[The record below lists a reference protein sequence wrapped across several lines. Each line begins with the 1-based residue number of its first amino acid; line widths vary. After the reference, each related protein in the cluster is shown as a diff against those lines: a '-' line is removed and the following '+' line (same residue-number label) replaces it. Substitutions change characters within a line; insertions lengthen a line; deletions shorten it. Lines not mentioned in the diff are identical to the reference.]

1 MRYLPINYNLFKNNR
16 KKFISQMKKNSLAVF
31 FSNDQYPRNGDQ
43 YFSFRQ
49 QSDFFY
55 LTGIEQEKS
64 ILLLSPDCPN
74 KNLREAIFI
83 LHSNPILETWEG
95 HKYNFEEVQEISG
108 IKNIYWL
115 EDFDVFLK
123 EAMSYQNNVYL
134 NSNEYPKF
142 NPEVVT
148 REMRFGQEIKNN
160 FPFHKY
166 YRAAPL
172 LTKQRLVKSSEEIDL
187 IRHAC
192 NITNKALRKV
202 LSVTRP
208 GLWEFELEAEITHEF
223 IKNRANGHSYAPII
237 ASGKNAC
244 VLHYIENNKKLKKG
258 DLILMD
264 FGAEYA
270 NYAADLTRTIPV
282 NGKFNNRQ
290 RELYSAV
297 LSVMKEVKK
306 LYIPGSTIN
315 DINDAANKLMEQQL
329 VKLGLL
335 TKQEIKKQD
344 LSNPAY
350 KKYFMHGTAH
360 FLGLDVHDVGSKYE
374 TLKPGMILTCE
385 PGLYIKEENI
395 GIRIENDILITE
407 NEPEDLMS
415 DFPIEIEEIESLMNE

>member
-83 LHSNPILETWEG
+83 LHNNPTLEIWEG
-95 HKYNFEEVQEISG
+95 HKYNFEEVQKISG

-115 EDFDVFLK
+115 EDFDVSLK
-123 EAMSYQNNVYL
+123 EVMSYQNNVYL

-142 NPEVVT
+142 IPEVVT
-148 REMRFGQEIKNN
+148 REIRFGREIKNN

-166 YRAAPL
+166 FRVAPL
-172 LTKQRLVKSSEEIDL
+172 LTKQRLVKSNEEIDL
-187 IRHAC
+187 IKQAC
-192 NITNKALRKV
+192 DITNKALKKV
-202 LSVTRP
+202 LRVTDP

-223 IKNRANGHSYAPII
+223 IKNRASGHSYAPII

-244 VLHYIENNKKLKKG
+244 VLHYIENNQKLKKG

-282 NGKFNNRQ
+282 NGKFNKRQ

-306 LYIPGSTIN
+306 LYVPGSTIN
-315 DINDAANKLMEQQL
+315 DINDAANQLMEQQL

-335 TKQEIKKQD
+335 TKQEVKNQD

-350 KKYFMHGTAH
+350 KRYFMHGTAH

-374 TLKPGMILTCE
+374 VLQPGMILTCE
-385 PGLYIKEENI
+385 PGLYINEENI
-395 GIRIENDILITE
+395 GIRIENDILITN
-407 NEPEDLMS
+407 NEPIDLMS

>member
-16 KKFISQMKKNSLAVF
+16 KNFISQMKKNSLAVF

-83 LHSNPILETWEG
+83 LHSNPTLEIWEG
-95 HKYNFEEVQEISG
+95 HKYNFEEVREISG

-115 EDFDVFLK
+115 EDFDVSLK

-142 NPEVVT
+142 IPEVET
-148 REMRFGQEIKNN
+148 REMRFGREIKNN

-166 YRAAPL
+166 YRSAPL
-172 LTKQRLVKSSEEIDL
+172 LTKQRLVKSNEEIDL
-187 IRHAC
+187 IKQAC
-192 NITNKALRKV
+192 EITNKALRKV
-202 LSVTRP
+202 LRVTGP
-208 GLWEFELEAEITHEF
+208 GLWEFELEAEITREF

-244 VLHYIENNKKLKKG
+244 VLHYIENNQKLKRG

-282 NGKFNNRQ
+282 NGKFNKRQ

-315 DINDAANKLMEQQL
+315 DINDAANQLMEQQL

-335 TKQEIKKQD
+335 TKQEVKNQD

-350 KKYFMHGTAH
+350 KRYFMHGTTH

-374 TLKPGMILTCE
+374 VLQPGMILTCE
-385 PGLYIKEENI
+385 PGLYINEENI
-395 GIRIENDILITE
+395 GIRIENDILITN
-407 NEPEDLMS
+407 NEPIDLMS